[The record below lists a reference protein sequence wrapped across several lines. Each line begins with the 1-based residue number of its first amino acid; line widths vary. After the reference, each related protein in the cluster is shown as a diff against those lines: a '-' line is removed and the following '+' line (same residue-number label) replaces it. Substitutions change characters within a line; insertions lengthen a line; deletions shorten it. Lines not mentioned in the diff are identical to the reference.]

1 MTFFSVWIFWIM
13 LNVNETCSTQQNI
26 ILMNCSRN
34 VELLVFASWMAAN
47 SSLLGTLEHGRFFL
61 LAWLSC
67 DVGYGQQQCHSL
79 CGSCFS
85 KSHQCSI
92 RRPLKRDGSYIE
104 KSAKFV
110 SAAMFDSK
118 NGLFLAFYFSFL
130 LIIHEHHWLLSHC
143 NGSKAIFTLI
153 FFWQLRLGVL
163 LCDFFF
169 HVNYIESHLK
179 KINKKKNTFRVKYSW
194 PDKFSRLFNDVLSI
208 VVRAGWNLRQI
219 RRPPKAPNFI
229 RSAIKKY

>member
-85 KSHQCSI
+85 KSHQWFDQATI
-92 RRPLKRDGSYIE
+92 ERDWSYIE
-104 KSAKFV
+104 KSALNLSVQQWLTLKIHFLVHV
-110 SAAMFDSK
+110 SCILLFFSFNYTWASYTRLTHHCLWSCATWASTQSLDFGRVQVSK
-118 NGLFLAFYFSFL
+118 YFYFPR
-130 LIIHEHHWLLSHC
+130 
-143 NGSKAIFTLI
+143 N
-153 FFWQLRLGVL
+153 
-163 LCDFFF
+163 
-169 HVNYIESHLK
+169 VNHSCSVSNCQSQIELTM
-179 KINKKKNTFRVKYSW
+179 N
-194 PDKFSRLFNDVLSI
+194 
-208 VVRAGWNLRQI
+208 
-219 RRPPKAPNFI
+219 
-229 RSAIKKY
+229 